1 MEQQLANMKNSLDER
16 IFQGIQET
24 QEAWQEASARA
35 SEAEERAREL
45 EKTISNL
52 EEQLHV
58 DRIHQQLWPPSQP
71 EARDTHVVQRPS
83 GDTLMGGP
91 ATQVAGN
98 SNHDTSMEEPD
109 DDDDTEM
116 REVNRIIF

>member
-1 MEQQLANMKNSLDER
+1 MEQQLVNMKNSIDER

-45 EKTISNL
+45 EKTILNL
-52 EEQLHV
+52 EEQIQV
-58 DRIHQQLWPPSQP
+58 ERIHQQLWPPRQP
-71 EARDTHVVQRPS
+71 EARDT
-83 GDTLMGGP
+83 LMGEP

-98 SNHDTSMEEPD
+98 SNHDTSMEEPND
-109 DDDDTEM
+109 DDAEM
-116 REVNRIIF
+116 REVNRINF